1 MDAMD
6 VVEVESFD
14 PVLLPTHTT
23 PVILSWGRADTNTLL
38 RGGGDQQTGIS
49 TAGVGGSSRTIL
61 QIASNLYHTA
71 AVTSTGEVYTC
82 GANDDGQI
90 HPSSSSSSSSAVT
103 SADIKP
109 KIVEELNNHRIC
121 MVSCGL
127 YHSVCLTAS
136 GLAVSF
142 GGNEAG
148 QCGHSASTHS
158 RVLPKVV
165 DFHVKDRNAVVVK
178 QVACGDMFTL
188 FLATSGEVYSCGI
201 GAYTGISGQKDS
213 NCAHAGRIDAL
224 LASNVVSVAAG
235 GVHALAVTASGEVYA
250 WGSGRHGQLGLGD
263 GVLAQEDAH
272 VQSPVRVVLPP
283 NIGKV
288 RATRSCG
295 RKITQF

>member
-1 MDAMD
+1 MD
-6 VVEVESFD
+6 VVEVEAFE
-14 PVLLPTHTT
+14 PMLLPTT

-38 RGGGDQQTGIS
+38 RNCDQVSTTGIS
-49 TAGVGGSSRTIL
+49 AVGVGSSRTIL

-90 HPSSSSSSSSAVT
+90 HPSSSLSLSATDV
-103 SADIKP
+103 KP
-109 KIVEELNNHRIC
+109 KMVEELGNHRIC

-148 QCGHSASTHS
+148 QCGHSAATHS

-213 NCAHAGRIDAL
+213 NCAHAGRVDAL

-263 GVLAQEDAH
+263 DVVAQEEAH
-272 VQSPVRVVLPP
+272 VQSPARVALPAG
-283 NIGKV
+283 IGKV
-288 RATRSCG
+288 RVTG
-295 RKITQF
+295 